1 MEANVRRRRGEGAI
15 PALLLVAACL
25 VSYANGLTGDYTYDD
40 KAIVRDDP
48 RIRAPAGIAQ
58 IFTTPYFGGPRG
70 IGTGFRPI
78 LLTSYAVQWWIHGGA
93 VAGYHAVNVLLHA
106 FVTFLLF
113 RFLRRIA
120 VPEPVA
126 FGAALLF
133 AVHPVHVEAVTSLVG
148 RGETLAA
155 VFVFAFLL
163 AALAFRRASGGRG
176 RWLAAALFCYALGLL
191 TKESAAVAPALAFL
205 AFWRLEEGSPV
216 RRIAK
221 ALRTGIPLYAGA
233 ATVLAVD
240 MLYRRWILGGFLKSD
255 TFRIFELEN
264 PLAPLPPLSRAANA
278 AAIVFRYI
286 GRLLVPLRLSAD
298 ESAWSIPVRSKV
310 DVAGAATL
318 VLLAG
323 IAILAV
329 AAAARE
335 NRSRE
340 VGFGILFFF
349 AAFAPTANVFFP
361 TGTIFAERLAYLPSA
376 GFALALAAAILG
388 TAETARIPRL
398 RVAILLAISLAFAAR
413 TVVRNRVWTDDETL
427 FTESARTS
435 PESAKSRYN
444 LAWVSME
451 HGRLEPALEQYT
463 RAVQIYPKFFD
474 AWAGKGLVEQRL
486 GLLAAAER
494 SFSKSLAVNPTYENG
509 FFRLGFVRE
518 LRGNFTGAERAYS
531 LGVKEHP
538 KSTPLAFRLATVR
551 SRLGRPSA
559 EADWRRAISIA
570 RGASAFRLGFAQW
583 LVEQGRGREARLQA
597 REVLR
602 RHPGEVAA
610 LRFLAGTS
618 RDSGRLFAEGLAAE
632 KIYRRTRSPGDLARL
647 REIAAENPAYA
658 ARYRSVA
665 GSLPRLT
672 SRPGAPRGRGDVS
685 APLDPA
691 AAPPA
696 APRAGGGG
704 DRSAAP
710 NGPRRTP

>member
-106 FVTFLLF
+106 IVTFLLF

-494 SFSKSLAVNPTYENG
+494 SFSKSLEVNPTYENG

-602 RHPGEVAA
+602 PHPGEVAA